1 MEEKK
6 NIPLDNELNDEEL
19 EKATGGYQPAT
30 QSATKPCASYGCP
43 NLVPANGFSPFC
55 DDCQKR
61 MRKKVFT
68 PIV

>member
-30 QSATKPCASYGCP
+30 QSATKPCASSRSGRGRAP
-43 NLVPANGFSPFC
+43 LS
-55 DDCQKR
+55 
-61 MRKKVFT
+61 
-68 PIV
+68 